1 MNLVASPPRRQL
13 LRPALALMACALC
26 LASPCR
32 AADSKSFYVAPRG
45 YGLTPETEPPRYVHQ
60 ADRTGLALFK
70 GVDWL
75 DIGLDYRVRY
85 EYRDNDFRRPVQELD
100 DPFLLRTRLY
110 LGIKQRLDPLRLVLE
125 IEDARRNGS
134 RFAPDD
140 RDINKAEPIQAYA
153 ELFFAEGAGP
163 DRAVSVKL
171 GRQAFEYL
179 DRRLL
184 ARNEWRNTTNTFDG
198 MRLAVGRRHNDWQL
212 DVLALQP
219 VRRFTSRLDEPE
231 DSQWLTGAVLDWRR
245 WSHVATLQPYYLR
258 LTQDGAKAP
267 SAVTRDIHTLGLR
280 AYGVVGSTGWDWDVS
295 GAQQFG
301 EDGPR
306 SHRAQALIVDG
317 GYTVKHPWKP
327 RLSASLLYASGDR
340 SPADTANQRFERL
353 FGFAR
358 PLSAS
363 DYIQWENLKSPKVRL
378 EFAPTSSV
386 RVDVGLSGYW
396 LASGT
401 DRWNAAGLRD
411 ASGASGTY
419 MGREFDVRVRFPA
432 GPHVGMNLGYA
443 RFEPGGFTRA
453 TSGRSDVSEFLY
465 VEVSFDAFPS
475 K

>member
-1 MNLVASPPRRQL
+1 
-13 LRPALALMACALC
+13 
-26 LASPCR
+26 
-32 AADSKSFYVAPRG
+32 
-45 YGLTPETEPPRYVHQ
+45 
-60 ADRTGLALFK
+60 
-70 GVDWL
+70 
-75 DIGLDYRVRY
+75 
-85 EYRDNDFRRPVQELD
+85 
-100 DPFLLRTRLY
+100 
-110 LGIKQRLDPLRLVLE
+110 
-125 IEDARRNGS
+125 
-134 RFAPDD
+134 
-140 RDINKAEPIQAYA
+140 
-153 ELFFAEGAGP
+153 
-163 DRAVSVKL
+163 
-171 GRQAFEYL
+171 
-179 DRRLL
+179 
-184 ARNEWRNTTNTFDG
+184 
-198 MRLAVGRRHNDWQL
+198 
-212 DVLALQP
+212 
-219 VRRFTSRLDEPE
+219 
-231 DSQWLTGAVLDWRR
+231 
-245 WSHVATLQPYYLR
+245 
-258 LTQDGAKAP
+258 
-267 SAVTRDIHTLGLR
+267 
-280 AYGVVGSTGWDWDVS
+280 VS

-401 DRWNAAGLRD
+401 DRWNATGLRD